1 MKKIIL
7 LLALVLS
14 VLMCSKKDGDN
25 NVAESSIEENK
36 LPDKIIVGL
45 DDTFAPMGF
54 KDDNGE
60 LIGFDIDLARA
71 VGEKLGVEVVF
82 QPINWDT
89 KELELQN
96 GNVNL
101 IWNGLSITE
110 ERKQQ
115 LLFSDPYLENSQ
127 IILVK
132 KDSDIK
138 TKEDLKGKIVGTQSK
153 SSGEDAV
160 NNDQI
165 SKELKELRTYDTYDQ
180 AFLDLDAGRIEVIV
194 ADEVLARFIKTN
206 KEKNAGKELYIV
218 LESSDFGKEEYGI
231 GAKKDNTFLIE
242 KVNKALE
249 ELKNDGTYKKIHDK
263 WFGAE

>member
-7 LLALVLS
+7 LLIFVMS
-14 VLMCSKKDGDN
+14 ILMCSKKEGDN
-25 NVAESSIEENK
+25 EAVTSTEGNK
-36 LPDKIIVGL
+36 LPDKVIIGL

-60 LIGFDIDLARA
+60 LIGFDIDLAKA
-71 VGEKLGVEVVF
+71 VGEKLGVEIIF

-96 GNVNL
+96 GNINL
-101 IWNGLSITE
+101 IWNGLSMTE

-115 LLFSDPYLENSQ
+115 LLFSNPYLENSQ

-132 KDSDIK
+132 KDSEIK
-138 TKEDLKGKIVGTQSK
+138 TKEDLKGKIVGTQNK

-160 NNDQI
+160 NNDKI
-165 SKELKELRTYDTYDQ
+165 KTELKELRTYDTYDQ
-180 AFLDLDAGRIEVIV
+180 AFLDLDAGRIEAIV

-206 KEKNAGKELYIV
+206 KEKSAGKELYIV
-218 LESSDFGKEEYGI
+218 LNSGDFGKEEYGI
-231 GAKKDNTFLIE
+231 GAKKDDTFLIE
-242 KVNKALE
+242 KVNEALE

-263 WFGAE
+263 WFGTE